1 MSSSLTL
8 RNESI
13 FDRHLA
19 ALVGGGLAAGVLS
32 GVLGLV
38 VGEQIPQMG
47 ALSFAAVVGLALNQA
62 DPHEDSALL
71 RLIFALVGGV
81 LMSLIYPLDFGGA
94 PFIGAAIGGGFIGA
108 AVTFERR
115 ESTLR
120 KWVGIGLF
128 ALALP
133 AGVFSSGVLFPEGA
147 LAFWEPIFA
156 RQALIGATWGI
167 FMALAAGL
175 SDLHSRDDV
184 QLSLLERAI
193 ARHQQPVRD
202 YLESARELYQQIM
215 RESERSLSEDTRR
228 RAGEIARETIDA
240 LLRVAERSQELR
252 SALQATGSERL
263 SQRINR
269 LNQRI
274 AAATNPAIAR
284 ELTQARDDARQ
295 QAQMRERLDLAA
307 VRLETRQQRCV
318 MTLEKLHLTLVQ
330 HANHAVSDVS
340 LTEALARLEQF
351 SDEVQFQNLSIDE
364 LCGLDAELQA
374 IAAAELDDSPG
385 VEGAPEAAADRASD
399 EVEQPVHAP
408 VSHK

>member
-1 MSSSLTL
+1 MSTALTL
-8 RNESI
+8 RNEPI

-32 GVLGLV
+32 GLLGLV
-38 VGEQIPQMG
+38 VGEQLPQMG
-47 ALSFAAVVGLALNQA
+47 ALSFAAVVGVALNHA

-81 LMSLIYPLDFGGA
+81 LMSLAIALDFGGA
-94 PFIGAAIGGGFIGA
+94 QLVGAALGGGFIGA
-108 AVTFERR
+108 AVSLERR
-115 ESTLR
+115 ESMRR
-120 KWVGIGLF
+120 KWLGIGVF

-133 AGVFSSGVLFPEGA
+133 AGVFSSGVLLPAGA
-147 LAFWEPIFA
+147 LAFAEPIFA
-156 RQALIGATWGI
+156 RQALVGGTWGI

-175 SDLHSRDDV
+175 SDLHSQDDT
-184 QLSLLERAI
+184 QLNLLERAI
-193 ARHQQPVRD
+193 ARHRQPVRD
-202 YLESARELYQQIM
+202 YLESARELYLQIG
-215 RESERSLSEDTRR
+215 RESARSLSEDARR

-263 SQRINR
+263 DHRISR

-284 ELTQARDDARQ
+284 ELTQARDDARE

-330 HANHAVSDVS
+330 HANHAVSDLS

-351 SDEVQFQNLSIDE
+351 ADEVQFQNLSIEE

-374 IAAAELDDSPG
+374 A
-385 VEGAPEAAADRASD
+385 EAAPVTQTPRVEAAGDPEKQPAQAS
-399 EVEQPVHAP
+399 
-408 VSHK
+408 VSRR